1 MKKSWFVQSG
11 LTENQAL
18 ELMDRYRKSNYRVEK
33 SLSADL
39 ISWEVSVFL
48 PESGKLPRVDK
59 TFQQRIWRD

>member
-18 ELMDRYRKSNYRVEK
+18 ELMARYRKSNHRVEK
-33 SLSADL
+33 SLSPDL

-48 PESGKLPRVDK
+48 PESGKSPRVDK